1 MWRRSLV
8 WSPTIALSWLWG
20 LGFFYAIHVTFLY
33 GLQGFL
39 GFALPNA
46 LGLGLFGCLVERYGS
61 RADLQS
67 EFDRIAS
74 RYGGIL
80 MVYQAVAVAIT
91 VSAFAGDFLRPLIGG
106 LAIPLTILLAVV
118 ACAAGHVLR
127 IQDFKPLHGI
137 LLLVG
142 VTAALAAIAL
152 LPNWSRLQAISP
164 ASPRPG
170 AGDARL
176 YGLVVPSLIG
186 FLLGP
191 WLDLQQWQRA
201 LRIRQEGRSIGRAYA
216 GGGLLFLGL
225 ISINGWLAAGLPATA
240 AAALHPGLDGVV
252 EAQSVVG
259 ATLAALGAAA
269 RASAWLF
276 GLWAAIAVVST
287 LDSAYAATRWFLVM
301 ATGRSN
307 SPIFALLPKPLV
319 QTPLWMLGGALG
331 IAAIAYG
338 LRIPLVLMI
347 TPFCSLFVGYAACL
361 LLQVTTPGTRPGPAA
376 QHDSML
382 CFLLGIGAAAAVA
395 VGYYGRM
402 TSLMAVAPLLPLLAV
417 VRFRR
422 GAMPVAAAA
431 RIDDGTLDRTPRTDA
446 STASGEAAPAATPE
460 VQAAGTGL
468 SGRFDGNWFLYDVMP
483 SYDDTNSVGNVYFAN
498 YIRWV
503 GKTRELFFA
512 RCVPNFDLKTTGFF
526 ILTRDFYHKYIRET
540 REFEAIL
547 VRIRV
552 GKHNRKF
559 VTLEHEIRN
568 AEGDLLGKGTQQLM
582 FVDVATYGL
591 IDVPVDMLRG
601 FLPYVSNVP
610 VGA

>member
-33 GLQGFL
+33 GLPGFL

-46 LGLGLFGCLVERYGS
+46 LGLGLFGVLVERYGS
-61 RADLQS
+61 RDILQP
-67 EFDRIAS
+67 EFNRIAS

-80 MVYQAVAVAIT
+80 LVYQVVAVAIT
-91 VSAFAGDFLRPLIGG
+91 VSAFAGDFLRPLIGA
-106 LAIPLTILLAVV
+106 LAVPLTILLAVV

-127 IQDFKPLHGI
+127 VQDFKPLHAV

-142 VTAALAAIAL
+142 VAAAIAAIAL
-152 LPNWSRLQAISP
+152 LPDWSRLQV

-170 AGDARL
+170 TADQRM
-176 YGLVVPSLIG
+176 YGLVVPSLVG

-201 LRIRQEGRSIGRAYA
+201 LRIREEGGSIGQAYA

-225 ISINGWLAAGLPATA
+225 ITVNAVLAAGLPSSA
-240 AAALHPGLDGVV
+240 AAFLRPGPDGVV
-252 EAQSVVG
+252 EAQTVVG
-259 ATLAALGAAA
+259 STLAALGAAA
-269 RASAWLF
+269 RPSAWLF
-276 GLWAAIAVVST
+276 GLWAAIAVAST

-307 SPIFALLPKPLV
+307 SPVFALLPKALV
-319 QTPLWMLGGALG
+319 QTPLWMLAGAFG
-331 IAAIAYG
+331 IAAIAYVASV
-338 LRIPLVLMI
+338 PLMLMV
-347 TPFCSLFVGYAACL
+347 TPFCSLFVGYALCL
-361 LLQVTTPGTRPGPAA
+361 LLQVTASSNSRQSAA
-376 QHDSML
+376 RHDSML

-395 VGYYGRM
+395 VGYYGR
-402 TSLMAVAPLLPLLAV
+402 TTPLMAIGSLLPLLA
-417 VRFRR
+417 
-422 GAMPVAAAA
+422 AA
-431 RIDDGTLDRTPRTDA
+431 RLRGSDAVPAEAAVASGAEPQTPRAMAPVPGPGFDIVAGSQATG
-446 STASGEAAPAATPE
+446 TALA
-460 VQAAGTGL
+460 
-468 SGRFDGNWFLYDVMP
+468 GRFDGNWFLYDVMP

-512 RCVPNFDLKTTGFF
+512 KCVPNFDLKTTGFF
-526 ILTRDFYHKYIRET
+526 ILTRDFYHKFIRET

-568 AEGDLLGKGTQQLM
+568 LAGDLLGKGTQQLM

-591 IDVPVDMLRG
+591 IDVPVEALRG

-610 VGA
+610 AGV